1 MIVFSIN
8 NKISHI
14 LIELDEYIEGEKE
27 IFTCRFD
34 YSSLNKKILL
44 YKLNY
49 NKKLL
54 NEFSIDIKN
63 ILNCHIKE
71 CCLRDITKQIKLS
84 IKKVDEYTFSIIIS
98 KDSEKPQ
105 CTIYLE
111 QKIDHF
117 LLKSIYNDLVEFNS
131 VF

>member
-1 MIVFSIN
+1 MKVFSVN
-8 NKISHI
+8 NEICQT
-14 LIELDEYIEGEKE
+14 LLELDEYREGEKE
-27 IFTCRFD
+27 IFTCRYD

-54 NEFSIDIKN
+54 NEFSIDIQN
-63 ILNCHIKE
+63 MLNCHIKE
-71 CCLRDITKQIKLS
+71 CCLRDLTKQMKLS
-84 IKKVDEYTFSIIIS
+84 IEKIDEYTFSVIMS
-98 KDSEKPQ
+98 KDSEKPH
-105 CTIYLE
+105 CKIYLE

-117 LLKSIYNDLVEFNS
+117 LLKSIYNDLIEFNS